1 MSKYETRAK
10 ELVSTLFEGEDCTWE
25 EDSIESDFLKLMLQ
39 LAEEV
44 EYSTNVEWIKSMK
57 NSNIYTK
64 ERVEELL
71 QKQRELCAKVAVC
84 GFDIYTIVD
93 GEEHFAPVYK
103 KTIYDD
109 DYKYNNF
116 DSMPS
121 ISVDEDSI
129 LNAKL
134 KIE

>member
-1 MSKYETRAK
+1 MNKYETRAK
-10 ELVSTLFEGEDCTWE
+10 ELVSTLFEGEPCTWE
-25 EDSIESDFLKLMLQ
+25 EDSIENDFLKLMLQ

-71 QKQRELCAKVAVC
+71 QKQRELTLGKATVCLRKYGKDITEEDYGQEVASEIEQEYW
-84 GFDIYTIVD
+84 GIY
-93 GEEHFAPVYK
+93 AQ
-103 KTIYDD
+103 
-109 DYKYNNF
+109 
-116 DSMPS
+116 
-121 ISVDEDSI
+121 SI

-134 KIE
+134 KID

>member
-10 ELVSTLFEGEDCTWE
+10 ELVSTVFEGEDCTWE
-25 EDSIESDFLKLMLQ
+25 EESIENDFLKLMLQ

-71 QKQRELCAKVAVC
+71 QKQRELSIDRLFTLGITFC
-84 GFDIYTIVD
+84 TIKSYE
-93 GEEHFAPVYK
+93 GIEKELK
-103 KTIYDD
+103 
-109 DYKYNNF
+109 
-116 DSMPS
+116 
-121 ISVDEDSI
+121 
-129 LNAKL
+129 NAKL
-134 KIE
+134 KID

>member
-1 MSKYETRAK
+1 MNKYETRAK
-10 ELVSTLFEGEDCTWE
+10 ELCSTLFEGEDCTWE

-71 QKQRELCAKVAVC
+71 QKQRELCAEKSEILEVKSEFTKGKGLKNIKQYAF
-84 GFDIYTIVD
+84 GNNNKNIIVN
-93 GEEHFAPVYK
+93 K
-103 KTIYDD
+103 
-109 DYKYNNF
+109 N
-116 DSMPS
+116 
-121 ISVDEDSI
+121 SI

-134 KIE
+134 KIG

>member
-1 MSKYETRAK
+1 MNKYETRAK
-10 ELVSTLFEGEDCTWE
+10 ELCSTLFEGEDCTWE
-25 EDSIESDFLKLMLQ
+25 EDSIENDFLKLMLQ

-71 QKQRELCAKVAVC
+71 QKQRELCFNKATPVFDNNC
-84 GFDIYTIVD
+84 GACSQHPQLLIKKKYVHTAIITVD
-93 GEEHFAPVYK
+93 K
-103 KTIYDD
+103 
-109 DYKYNNF
+109 
-116 DSMPS
+116 
-121 ISVDEDSI
+121 DSI

-134 KIE
+134 KID

>member
-25 EDSIESDFLKLMLQ
+25 EDSIENDFLKLMLQ

-71 QKQRELCAKVAVC
+71 QKQRELCVEEA
-84 GFDIYTIVD
+84 IVD
-93 GEEHFAPVYK
+93 WYEY
-103 KTIYDD
+103 
-109 DYKYNNF
+109 
-116 DSMPS
+116 
-121 ISVDEDSI
+121 DEDKEETFILNEKKVNPCRSNDSFRVNKESI

-134 KIE
+134 KID